1 MGTLILGIATL
12 TVMLTLMSW
21 MVGAESDGE
30 RRRVEKEG

>member
-21 MVGAESDGE
+21 MLGAESDAE